1 MRTFW
6 ACSHPLA
13 YYPSNQDY
21 MDNQPDK
28 MNPQAGT
35 MNPMNLGW
43 KYFSEFLQSMH
54 SDVKARKPRSSAPK
68 RTKMIAAVQFHSLV
82 CHTPVTHWEP
92 VPGLGAKARDSSL
105 AASTGT
111 SGSVSDL
118 RRQPGTQSNLKGIL
132 CSYSIVLSATYQQL
146 FSEIIS

>member
-1 MRTFW
+1 
-6 ACSHPLA
+6 
-13 YYPSNQDY
+13 
-21 MDNQPDK
+21 
-28 MNPQAGT
+28 
-35 MNPMNLGW
+35 
-43 KYFSEFLQSMH
+43 
-54 SDVKARKPRSSAPK
+54 
-68 RTKMIAAVQFHSLV
+68 MIAAVQFHSLV

-146 FSEIIS
+146 FSEIISYKKFTPYSPFPYPLLLLFFEEVSTSSQQ